1 MRDVI
6 DLGDFSAEV
15 TRKKIK
21 NVHLSVYPPN
31 GKVRITAPLHME
43 LDTIRVFA
51 ISKLAWIKG
60 QQRKMQAQ
68 ERETPRE
75 FLDRKSHYLWGERYL
90 LQVVEKDAPPAID
103 IKHRK
108 LIMQVKLGMD
118 DLRRLELLDAWY
130 REQIRQALPELL
142 ARWES
147 AMQVKAAKIFIQR
160 MKTRWGSCNPSSG
173 NIRLNTDLAKKPPEC
188 LEYILVHELA
198 HLIEPTHNARFIA
211 LMDHFMPK
219 WRHIKEELNR
229 LPVRHE
235 EWGY

>member
-6 DLGDFSAEV
+6 NLGEFNAEV
-15 TRKKIK
+15 ARKKIK

-75 FLDRKSHYLWGERYL
+75 FLDRESHYLWGERYL
-90 LQVVEKDAPPAID
+90 LQVVEKDVPPAID

-108 LIMQVKLGMD
+108 LVMQVRPGMD
-118 DLRRLELLDAWY
+118 DLRRLELLDSWY

-160 MKTRWGSCNPSSG
+160 MKTRWGSCNPSRG

-188 LEYILVHELA
+188 LEYILAHELA
-198 HLIEPTHNARFIA
+198 HLIEPTHNSRFIA
-211 LMDHFMPK
+211 LMDHFMPM

>member
-6 DLGDFSAEV
+6 DLGGFSAEV

-75 FLDRKSHYLWGERYL
+75 FLDRESHYLWGERYL

-108 LIMQVKLGMD
+108 LIMQVKPGMD
-118 DLRRLELLDAWY
+118 DLRRLELVDAWY

-160 MKTRWGSCNPSSG
+160 MKTRWGSCNPTAG
-173 NIRLNTDLAKKPPEC
+173 NIRLNTDLAKKPSEC

-211 LMDHFMPK
+211 LMDHFMPM

>member
-75 FLDRKSHYLWGERYL
+75 FLDRESHYLWGERYL
-90 LQVVEKDAPPAID
+90 LQVVEKDVPPAID

-108 LIMQVKLGMD
+108 LVMQVRPGMD

-160 MKTRWGSCNPSSG
+160 MKTRWGSCNPTAG
-173 NIRLNTDLAKKPPEC
+173 NIRLNTDLAKKPSEC

-198 HLIEPTHNARFIA
+198 HLIEPTHNPRFMA

-235 EWGY
+235 TWEY

>member
-6 DLGDFSAEV
+6 DLGGFSAEV

-75 FLDRKSHYLWGERYL
+75 FLDRESHYLWGERYL

-108 LIMQVKLGMD
+108 LVMQVRPGMD

-142 ARWES
+142 TRWES
-147 AMQVKAAKIFIQR
+147 AMQVKAAKIL
-160 MKTRWGSCNPSSG
+160 SS
-173 NIRLNTDLAKKPPEC
+173 A
-188 LEYILVHELA
+188 
-198 HLIEPTHNARFIA
+198 
-211 LMDHFMPK
+211 
-219 WRHIKEELNR
+219 
-229 LPVRHE
+229 
-235 EWGY
+235 